1 MPVHPFAK
9 PPHRPAHHGAR
20 MSFHLRIDLDDAAGA
35 LVLALATV
43 ERRGYAISAV
53 QAYRPDP
60 ASPMRVLVGVDSAR
74 PIEPLLR
81 HLRNLCHCIEAELD
95 AQIDADAGDAGY
107 SDRDR
112 ADGEA

>member
-1 MPVHPFAK
+1 MMFQ
-9 PPHRPAHHGAR
+9 
-20 MSFHLRIDLDDAAGA
+20 LRIDLDDTSGA

-60 ASPMRVLVGVDSAR
+60 AAPMRVLVGVDPVR

-81 HLRNLCHCIEAELD
+81 HLRNLCPCIEAELD
-95 AQIDADAGDAGY
+95 AQIGADSGDAGLRG
-107 SDRDR
+107 RDR
-112 ADGEA
+112 GDTGA